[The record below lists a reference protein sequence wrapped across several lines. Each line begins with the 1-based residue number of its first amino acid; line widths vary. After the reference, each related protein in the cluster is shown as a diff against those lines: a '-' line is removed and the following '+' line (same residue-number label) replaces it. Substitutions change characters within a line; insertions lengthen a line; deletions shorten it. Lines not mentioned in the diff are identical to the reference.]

1 MVGEIAVLGLVLL
14 AIGLVF
20 YSTIVTGAS
29 PLPSSPA
36 TRRTVLE
43 MLPIRIG
50 GPVYE
55 LGSGWGGLAV
65 ALARRYPDQ
74 PVKAFE
80 MSVLPWAFARARRL
94 LGGPPNLEF
103 RFGDF
108 HRADL
113 ANAALVSCYLT
124 PPVMAKLK
132 PKLEAELKPGALVL
146 CNTFA
151 IRGWR
156 PVATATARDRHRS
169 EVFLYRI
176 GG

>member
-1 MVGEIAVLGLVLL
+1 MVLELAVLGLVLL

-20 YSTIVTGAS
+20 FSTIVTGAS
-29 PLPSSPA
+29 PLPSSPLVRE
-36 TRRTVLE
+36 TMLSV
-43 MLPIRIG
+43 LPIRLD
-50 GPVYE
+50 GPIYE
-55 LGSGWGGLAV
+55 LGAGWGGLAI

-74 PVKAFE
+74 PVRAFE
-80 MSVLPWAFARARRL
+80 VSVLPWAFARLRRL

-108 HRADL
+108 HRTDL
-113 ANAALVSCYLT
+113 KDAALVSCYLT

-151 IRGWR
+151 VRGWQ
-156 PVATATARDRHRS
+156 PTATAMARDRYRS
-169 EVFLYRI
+169 EVFLYKI
-176 GG
+176 GE